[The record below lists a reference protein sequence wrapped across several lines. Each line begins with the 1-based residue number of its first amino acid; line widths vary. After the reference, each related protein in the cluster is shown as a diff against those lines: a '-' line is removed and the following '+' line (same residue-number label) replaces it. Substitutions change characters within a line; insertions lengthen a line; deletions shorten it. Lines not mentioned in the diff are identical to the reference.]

1 MQSSRPVTVSL
12 ITTTYPRAEDDL
24 EQPRFV
30 ADLVE
35 HMAALDDRFEFT
47 VLAPHAEGL
56 RKNDCINGIK
66 IRRFQYSLNARRQ
79 CLAYG
84 HGIPDNLRH
93 SLRARLQLPGFCLRL
108 AQEVMALTSDCD
120 LLHVNWIEPGVIAGF
135 ANFFAG
141 KPLVLAPVFTSS
153 LSATRPTSTRA
164 SASVH
169 KHESDE
175 G

>member
-1 MQSSRPVTVSL
+1 
-12 ITTTYPRAEDDL
+12 
-24 EQPRFV
+24 
-30 ADLVE
+30 
-35 HMAALDDRFEFT
+35 MAALDDRFEFT